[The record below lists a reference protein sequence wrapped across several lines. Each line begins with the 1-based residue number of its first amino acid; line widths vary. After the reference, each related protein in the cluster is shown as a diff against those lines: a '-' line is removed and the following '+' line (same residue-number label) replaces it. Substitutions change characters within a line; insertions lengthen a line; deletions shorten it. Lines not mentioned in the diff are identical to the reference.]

1 MKEEKQVKIAKNL
14 SSGAEKVE
22 VVEEKVINQ
31 PQKKSQ
37 SQAKGSAKS
46 SAKTSAKVAAEK
58 AAKIVTEKEK
68 NINAEKMNA
77 ESSGKAERESQAAK
91 ARVAKAIAKKEEKE
105 KRKQARAKAK
115 AERLARKKA
124 QAEKRA
130 AARKT
135 VREKRLA
142 QRKAREEKRKMR
154 EEERAR
160 ERAHAKAKKSQEK
173 QRAKKKTTA
182 EKKEHARRGK
192 DYGGWLAAVITLGT
206 VTLALTTAVTVGAIE
221 MNKMNESA
229 MTGYRATTYELV
241 EIMDNLDEDLDRAR
255 VSNSPAQQSRILTD
269 LLVQARLASADLEKM
284 PISAESDANL
294 TAYINRVAFTS
305 ERLLS
310 KLRYGESLTKKDGEV
325 LQKLYETG
333 KEVRGALHSFV
344 SQMNDEDMMQYI
356 KKGGGNFANV
366 LDNLEKLTLEENNP
380 LQGAR
385 NQEIATPPAEEM
397 KKIDASKAEDY
408 CALYFSDYQ
417 ISDFQC
423 IGETVGRGYIAYNVQ
438 GYDDKGTM
446 LFAEIDGS
454 DGTLLR
460 FDYYE
465 ECNDEKFTLDNA
477 QTIAQEFLTKLGYQD
492 LVAVNAREN
501 GTDIDFKFVYS
512 MDGVVVYPDGVQVKV
527 CRSRGKVTG
536 LDATKYALNHKVRV
550 VPSAKLN
557 LAQAQDKLHDNLQ
570 VQSSRLAIVQTAR
583 GERLA
588 YEFVCDYQDETFVV
602 YLDAENGEEISI
614 LNLKNLR

>member
-1 MKEEKQVKIAKNL
+1 MKEEKKVKIATNT

-22 VVEEKVINQ
+22 IVEEKVKNQ
-31 PQKKSQ
+31 PQKKTQ
-37 SQAKGSAKS
+37 GAANGSAK
-46 SAKTSAKVAAEK
+46 AAAQK
-58 AAKIVTEKEK
+58 AAKIVKEKEK
-68 NINAEKMNA
+68 SINAEKMNA
-77 ESSGKAERESQAAK
+77 ESSNGKAERESQAAK
-91 ARVAKAIAKKEEKE
+91 ARVETAIKKKEEKE
-105 KRKQARAKAK
+105 KRKPAREKAK
-115 AERLARKKA
+115 EQRKARKKA

-130 AARKT
+130 AMKKAMQ
-135 VREKRLA
+135 EKRIA
-142 QRKAREEKRKMR
+142 ERKAREEKRKAR

-173 QRAKKKTTA
+173 QRAQKKKETG
-182 EKKEHARRGK
+182 KKKDGGEEHKRRGK

-221 MNKMNESA
+221 MNKMNEST

-241 EIMDNLDEDLDRAR
+241 EIMENVDEDLDRAR

-284 PISAESDANL
+284 PISAESDRNL
-294 TAYINRVAFTS
+294 TSYINHVASES
-305 ERLLS
+305 ERMLA
-310 KLRYGESLTKKDGEV
+310 KLRYGETLNDKDGETI
-325 LQKLYETG
+325 QRLYEIG
-333 KEVRGALHSFV
+333 KEVRGTLNSFV
-344 SQMNDEDMMQYI
+344 AEMNDDDMMQYV
-356 KKGGGNFANV
+356 KKGGGSFAGV

-385 NQEIATPPAEEM
+385 GQETAPKSAEEM

-423 IGETVGRGYIAYNVQ
+423 IGETVGHGYIAYNVQ

-465 ECNDEKFTLDNA
+465 ECTDENFTMENA
-477 QTIAQEFLTKLGYQD
+477 QVIAEEFLAKLGYQD

-501 GTDIDFKFVYS
+501 GTDIDFKFVYD

-527 CRSRGKVTG
+527 CRSRGEVTG
-536 LDATKYALNHKVRV
+536 LDATKYVLNHKVRTA
-550 VPSAKLN
+550 PTAKLN

-570 VQSSRLAIVQTAR
+570 VESSRLAIVQTAR

-588 YEFVCDYQDETFVV
+588 YEFVCGYQEERFVI

-614 LNLKNLR
+614 LNLRNLGR